1 MKELWNFGQYT
12 LDVNLSTAN
21 QSSQSCNAE
30 ANTFYIKNISIL
42 IIMIIIIKKKREKKI
57 YIERKR
63 VITFLRQSNEALR
76 SSDSNPSFLRAP

>member
-12 LDVNLSTAN
+12 LDVSLSTAN

-42 IIMIIIIKKKREKKI
+42 IIIIIIKKKRKNI

-63 VITFLRQSNEALR
+63 VITFLRQLNEALR

>member
-12 LDVNLSTAN
+12 LDVSLATAN

-42 IIMIIIIKKKREKKI
+42 IIIIIIIKKKRKKI

>member
-12 LDVNLSTAN
+12 LDVSLSTAN

-42 IIMIIIIKKKREKKI
+42 IIIIIIKKKRKNI

>member
-12 LDVNLSTAN
+12 LDVSLSTAN

-42 IIMIIIIKKKREKKI
+42 IIIIIIIKKKRKNI

>member
-12 LDVNLSTAN
+12 LDVSLSTAN

-42 IIMIIIIKKKREKKI
+42 IIIIIIKKKEKKYI
-57 YIERKR
+57 YREEESNHVFTPIEQGLEVK
-63 VITFLRQSNEALR
+63 
-76 SSDSNPSFLRAP
+76 

>member
-12 LDVNLSTAN
+12 LDVSLATAN

-42 IIMIIIIKKKREKKI
+42 IIIIIIIKKIKNKI
-57 YIERKR
+57 YIYREEESNHVFTPIERGLEVK
-63 VITFLRQSNEALR
+63 
-76 SSDSNPSFLRAP
+76 

>member
-12 LDVNLSTAN
+12 LDVSLSTAK

-42 IIMIIIIKKKREKKI
+42 IIIIIIIKKKEKKNI
-57 YIERKR
+57 YREEESNHVFTPIERGLEVK
-63 VITFLRQSNEALR
+63 
-76 SSDSNPSFLRAP
+76 

>member
-12 LDVNLSTAN
+12 LDVSLSTAN

-42 IIMIIIIKKKREKKI
+42 IIIIIIIKKKRKKI

>member
-12 LDVNLSTAN
+12 LDVSLSTAN

-42 IIMIIIIKKKREKKI
+42 IIIIIIIKKKEKKNI
-57 YIERKR
+57 YREEESNHVFTPIERGLEVK
-63 VITFLRQSNEALR
+63 
-76 SSDSNPSFLRAP
+76 